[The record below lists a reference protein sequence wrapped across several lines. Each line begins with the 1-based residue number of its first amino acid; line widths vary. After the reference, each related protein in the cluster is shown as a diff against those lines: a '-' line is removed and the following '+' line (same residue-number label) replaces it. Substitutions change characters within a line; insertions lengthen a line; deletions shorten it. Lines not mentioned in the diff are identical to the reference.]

1 MKLIEKTLAP
11 LASLKVQERYIV
23 HGDKDN
29 YLLPQDLLERAI
41 NFLFEQQGVKYES
54 TDLMKKLKENI
65 KRIEIPQSLSN
76 HDLIYKYKPWIVIRE
91 NSRLILKKTGFNLE
105 EWEENEL

>member
-29 YLLPQDLLERAI
+29 YLLPEDLLERAI
-41 NFLFEQQGVKYES
+41 NFFEQQGVKYENM
-54 TDLMKKLKENI
+54 DLMKKLKENI
-65 KRIEIPQSLSN
+65 KRIKIPESLSN
-76 HDLIYKYKPWIVIRE
+76 HDLVYKFKPWIVIRE
-91 NSRLILKKTGFNLE
+91 NSRLMLEKTGFNLE